1 MGFNLN
7 RLKQQY
13 GVGSASKLGYA
24 GARNP
29 GETFAYDATKKNAAE
44 EAITEAAQLEA
55 YNAQLANY
63 DADKAAYD
71 TYAAQYDQRLQN
83 TPMYAQQQFSQSK
96 RPASETPDTVNEMYQ
111 KYLGRENENNPG

>member
-7 RLKQQY
+7 RLKKQY
-13 GVGSASKLGYA
+13 GVGSAAKLGYA

-29 GETFAYDATKKNAAE
+29 GTFNYDAAKVDADKAVIAE
-44 EAITEAAQLEA
+44 DVQQAN
-55 YNAQLANY
+55 YDAQLANY

-83 TPMYAQQQFSQSK
+83 TPMYAQQTIQSVK
-96 RPASETPDTVNEMYQ
+96 KAS
-111 KYLGRENENNPG
+111 